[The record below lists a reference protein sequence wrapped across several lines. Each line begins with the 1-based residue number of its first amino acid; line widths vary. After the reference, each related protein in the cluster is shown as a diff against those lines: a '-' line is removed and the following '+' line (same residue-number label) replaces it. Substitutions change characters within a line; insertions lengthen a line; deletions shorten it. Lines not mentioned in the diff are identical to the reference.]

1 MVSKEEILKEIK
13 DELDEIKSLNY
24 YNSELA
30 KRKNILEQRII
41 SMEGECSMR
50 DYEMN
55 HRSEL
60 NESKIQFQSYDD
72 DSFSDDNYGYV
83 SPSFVDPSQ
92 YY

>member
-13 DELDEIKSLNY
+13 NELNEIKSLNY
-24 YNSELA
+24 YNSELV

-55 HRSEL
+55 HKSEL
-60 NESKIQFQSYDD
+60 KESCNTNNLFSE